1 MEWIVR
7 FSVLYLT
14 LLVLLI
20 NRFFKES
27 ILTTLFIFK
36 GYYSVHVTNPYHV
49 TKFWKEGTYFFIAWI
64 LPSIRY
70 KLIPRQQ
77 IVKRVYLFSIAGI
90 LLRIR
95 YKLIPRQ
102 QIVKRG
108 YLFFHCGD
116 TTQYTLQTHTTS
128 RNCRKSVL
136 IFLCRDTTQY
146 TLQTHTTSRNCKKR
160 VLIFSLPGHYP
171 VYVANWNTS

>member
-49 TKFWKEGTYFFIAWI
+49 KKFWKEGTYFFIAWI

-70 KLIPRQQ
+70 KLIPLQQ
-77 IVKRVYLFSIAGI
+77 IVKRVYLFFIAGI
-90 LLRIR
+90 LPSIR
-95 YKLIPRQ
+95 YKLNH
-102 QIVKRG
+102 VKKFWKEG
-108 YLFFHCGD
+108 TC
-116 TTQYTLQTHTTS
+116 
-128 RNCRKSVL
+128 
-136 IFLCRDTTQY
+136 
-146 TLQTHTTSRNCKKR
+146 
-160 VLIFSLPGHYP
+160 FSLQGYYP
-171 VYVANWNTS
+171 VYVTNSYHVKKLWKEGTYFFIASIDQ